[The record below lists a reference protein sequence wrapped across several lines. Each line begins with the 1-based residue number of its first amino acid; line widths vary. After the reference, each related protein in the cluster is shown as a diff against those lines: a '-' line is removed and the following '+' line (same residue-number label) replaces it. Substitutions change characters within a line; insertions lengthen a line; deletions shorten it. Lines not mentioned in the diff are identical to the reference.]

1 MENITVPFSSLVLSD
16 LNVRKTAGDLALDAL
31 AASILEHGL
40 IQPLVVTAIKA
51 RRSTS
56 YAVHAGGRRCRAI
69 AQLIETGK
77 LPQDH
82 GVDVRVFANRA
93 AAAREISLAENL
105 IRESMSPADECRAFK
120 DIIDTD
126 GADAEDIARRFGLTV
141 RHVQGRLRLA
151 DLAEPIFAALAAG
164 DITLDIAMA
173 YCATADRDR
182 QLAAWERLS
191 AGWQAQNAQTIR
203 RAVAETAI
211 ASSHPVALFLGE
223 DEYRAGGGRIES
235 DLFAAS
241 GEGMWLD
248 GEIATELA
256 TKKLAYEAEIA
267 ALGGRYGWVT
277 PVLAAYLPY
286 ELTKDLH
293 PFYPSRVDPAPEV
306 QARLDEIEVR
316 IDELN
321 EVAETSEDEAEVEK
335 AEAEMELLSAEYDK
349 LGETCQVIR
358 DEDKPNVGVFLI
370 LEKDGTPAL
379 HHQLYTT
386 VKPGRAAASGQA
398 GSSTGSAGTAKT
410 DGFSRS
416 LEENLAKERR
426 DVLAL
431 HVATDPAMAL
441 DLVIFRLA
449 IDCMGFF
456 TANDTGL
463 SIKIGDRFEPAGLV
477 GVPPSQAVVDLDAV
491 RSALPHEWSQAD
503 DLFTAFLEFRGLD
516 EEAKASWL
524 AYAVSQ
530 SLKASLDVGW
540 RGNAFLSGVGAMME
554 IDVAAHWRPGAENYF
569 DRLKKGQILTALG
582 QIDPELPARYATAKK
597 GELALAAAK
606 LCAGDTIT
614 DPAVKQRA
622 AAWLP
627 EAMRFTAKAPAE
639 ADSAAQSDANGD
651 EGPIASGD
659 CDAELIG
666 DGEDGLEQ
674 AGAPGEPAADV
685 EPEDGHLSEEVI
697 AEAA

>member
-1 MENITVPFSSLVLSD
+1 MENITVPFSALVLSD
-16 LNVRKTAGDLALDAL
+16 LNVRKTNASLSLDAL

-51 RRSTS
+51 RKSTT

-82 GVDVRVFANRA
+82 GVDVRVFETRA
-93 AAAREISLAENL
+93 AASREISLAENL
-105 IRESMSPADECRAFK
+105 IREAMSPADECRAFK
-120 DIIDTD
+120 EIIDTD

-151 DLAEPIFAALAAG
+151 DLAEPIFAALSAG
-164 DITLDIAMA
+164 EITLDIAMA
-173 YCATADRDR
+173 YGATADRDR

-191 AGWQAQNAQTIR
+191 TSWQAQNAQTIR

-211 ASSHPVALFLGE
+211 ASTHPVALFLGE
-223 DEYRAGGGRIES
+223 GEYRAGGGRVES

-241 GEGMWLD
+241 GEGVWLD
-248 GEIATELA
+248 GEIATDLA
-256 TKKLAYEAEIA
+256 TRKLAREAEIA
-267 ALGGRYGWVT
+267 ALGGRYGWIT
-277 PVLAAYLPY
+277 PVLATNVPY

-293 PFYPSRVDPAPEV
+293 HFYPTRVEPAPEV

-321 EVAETSEDEAEVEK
+321 DLVEASEDAEEVEK
-335 AEAEMELLSAEYDK
+335 AEAELALLSSEYDK
-349 LGETCQVIR
+349 LEETGSVIR
-358 DEDKPNVGVFLI
+358 DEDKPNVGAFII

-379 HHQLYTT
+379 HHQLYST
-386 VKPGRAAASGQA
+386 VKPGRGATGDAGQPGSGAGATGAA
-398 GSSTGSAGTAKT
+398 KE

-431 HVATDPAMAL
+431 HVATDPAVAL

-449 IDCMGFF
+449 LGCTGFF
-456 TANDTGL
+456 TGNDTGC
-463 SIKIGDRFEPAGLV
+463 SIKIGDRFDPAGLV
-477 GVPPSQAVVDLDAV
+477 GVPPSEAAVDLDAV
-491 RSALPHEWSQAD
+491 RSALPHEWSQVD

-516 EEAKASWL
+516 EDAKANWL

-530 SLKASLDVGW
+530 SLMASLDCGYK
-540 RGNAFLSGVGAMME
+540 GNAFLSNLGALMQ
-554 IDVAAHWRPGAENYF
+554 IDVAAHWRPGAENFF
-569 DRLKKGQILTALG
+569 DRLRKGQILIAVG

-597 GELALAAAK
+597 GELALAAAR
-606 LCAGDTIT
+606 LCAGDTIAE
-614 DPAVKQRA
+614 PAVKERA

-627 EAMRFTAKAPAE
+627 DAMRFTARAPDDGKSVPESSADSEIEPVDQGGDGPDGDDSRAGDDGAEPASEAGALTAVIGPEHAE
-639 ADSAAQSDANGD
+639 AL
-651 EGPIASGD
+651 P
-659 CDAELIG
+659 
-666 DGEDGLEQ
+666 
-674 AGAPGEPAADV
+674 
-685 EPEDGHLSEEVI
+685 
-697 AEAA
+697 EAA

>member
-1 MENITVPFSSLVLSD
+1 MENITVPFSALVLSD
-16 LNVRKTAGDLALDAL
+16 LNVRKTNGDFALDAL

-51 RRSTS
+51 RKATT

-105 IRESMSPADECRAFK
+105 IREAMSPADECRAFK
-120 DIIDTD
+120 EIIDTD

-164 DITLDIAMA
+164 EITLDIAMA
-173 YCATADRDR
+173 YGATADRDR
-182 QLAAWERLS
+182 QLAAWDRLS
-191 AGWQAQNAQTIR
+191 GSWQAQNAQTIR

-211 ASSHPVALFLGE
+211 ASTHPVAQFLGE
-223 DEYRAGGGRIES
+223 DEYRGGGGRIES

-241 GEGMWLD
+241 GEGVWLD
-248 GEIATELA
+248 GEIATDLA
-256 TKKLAYEAEIA
+256 TKKLAHEAEIA

-277 PVLAAYLPY
+277 PVLATNVPY

-293 PFYPSRVDPAPEV
+293 HFYPTRVDPAPEV

-321 EVAETSEDEAEVEK
+321 DLAESSEDESEVEK
-335 AEAEMELLSAEYDK
+335 AEVELEALSNEYDK
-349 LGETCQVIR
+349 LNEQCLVVR
-358 DEDKPNVGVFLI
+358 DEDKPNVGVFLV
-370 LEKDGTPAL
+370 LQKDGTPAL

-386 VKPGRAAASGQA
+386 VKPGRAGASGQA
-398 GSSTGSAGTAKT
+398 GGAAGLTATQKE

-416 LEENLAKERR
+416 LEENLAKDRR

-431 HVATDPAMAL
+431 HIATDPAMAL

-449 IDCMGFF
+449 IGCTGFF
-456 TANDTGL
+456 TPNDTGC

-477 GVPPSQAVVDLDAV
+477 GVPPSQALVALDAI

-516 EEAKASWL
+516 EDAKANWL

-530 SLKASLDVGW
+530 SLKASLDVGSHK
-540 RGNAFLSGVGAMME
+540 NAFLSGLGAMMD
-554 IDVAAHWRPGAENYF
+554 IDVAAHWRPGAENFF
-569 DRLKKGQILTALG
+569 DRLKKGQILLALG

-606 LCAGDTIT
+606 LCAGDTIAE
-614 DPAVKQRA
+614 PAVKERA

-627 EAMRFTAKAPAE
+627 DAMRFTGK
-639 ADSAAQSDANGD
+639 
-651 EGPIASGD
+651 
-659 CDAELIG
+659 
-666 DGEDGLEQ
+666 
-674 AGAPGEPAADV
+674 APGEPSPVTVIDAEGDLELIDTEGDGAQRGDDEREPAD
-685 EPEDGHLSEEVI
+685 EPGELGPDAEPDEGEASAEEL